1 LKFDLCNILVLNIA
15 LLQRFCVTMQS
26 GPAKRSA
33 TLGYPSPKGDE
44 GVKLKALYTAV
55 AALSL
60 VAAPTIVAAAPVA
73 TPLTQPA
80 IESVDG
86 DNALAGGG
94 FLIAALAVVAVG
106 LGIYAVADSDDSPNS
121 P

>member
-1 LKFDLCNILVLNIA
+1 
-15 LLQRFCVTMQS
+15 M
-26 GPAKRSA
+26 
-33 TLGYPSPKGDE
+33 
-44 GVKLKALYTAV
+44 KLKSFYTAM

-60 VAAPTIVAAAPVA
+60 VAAPSIASAAPVA

-80 IESVDG
+80 TESVDG

-94 FLIAALAVVAVG
+94 FIIAAFAVVAIG
-106 LGIYAVADSDDSPNS
+106 LGVYVAADSDDSPNS

>member
-1 LKFDLCNILVLNIA
+1 
-15 LLQRFCVTMQS
+15 M
-26 GPAKRSA
+26 
-33 TLGYPSPKGDE
+33 
-44 GVKLKALYTAV
+44 KLKSLYTAV

-60 VAAPTIVAAAPVA
+60 VVTPTIAAAAPVA

-80 IESVDG
+80 TESVDG

-94 FLIAALAVVAVG
+94 FIIAAFAVVAIG
-106 LGIYAVADSDDSPNS
+106 LGVYVAADSDDSPNS

>member
-1 LKFDLCNILVLNIA
+1 
-15 LLQRFCVTMQS
+15 M
-26 GPAKRSA
+26 
-33 TLGYPSPKGDE
+33 
-44 GVKLKALYTAV
+44 KLKSLYTAM

-60 VAAPTIVAAAPVA
+60 VAAPSIAAAAPVA

-80 IESVDG
+80 TELIDG

-94 FLIAALAVVAVG
+94 FIIAAFAVVAIG
-106 LGIYAVADSDDSPNS
+106 LGVYVAADSDDSPNS

>member
-1 LKFDLCNILVLNIA
+1 
-15 LLQRFCVTMQS
+15 
-26 GPAKRSA
+26 
-33 TLGYPSPKGDE
+33 
-44 GVKLKALYTAV
+44 VKLKSLYTAV

-60 VAAPTIVAAAPVA
+60 VAMPTIATAAPVA

-80 IESVDG
+80 TESVDG

-94 FLIAALAVVAVG
+94 FIIAAFAVVAIG
-106 LGIYAVADSDDSPNS
+106 LGVYVAADSDDSPNS

>member
-1 LKFDLCNILVLNIA
+1 
-15 LLQRFCVTMQS
+15 M
-26 GPAKRSA
+26 
-33 TLGYPSPKGDE
+33 
-44 GVKLKALYTAV
+44 KLKSLYTAM

-60 VAAPTIVAAAPVA
+60 VAAPSIAAAAPVA

-80 IESVDG
+80 TESVDG

-94 FLIAALAVVAVG
+94 FIIAAFAVVAIG
-106 LGIYAVADSDDSPNS
+106 LGVYVAADSDDSPNS

>member
-1 LKFDLCNILVLNIA
+1 
-15 LLQRFCVTMQS
+15 M
-26 GPAKRSA
+26 
-33 TLGYPSPKGDE
+33 
-44 GVKLKALYTAV
+44 KLKSLYTAM

-60 VAAPTIVAAAPVA
+60 VAAPSIGAAAPVA

-80 IESVDG
+80 TESVDG

-94 FLIAALAVVAVG
+94 FIIAAFAVVAIG
-106 LGIYAVADSDDSPNS
+106 LGVYVAADSDDSPNS

>member
-1 LKFDLCNILVLNIA
+1 MKL
-15 LLQRFCVTMQS
+15 
-26 GPAKRSA
+26 RS
-33 TLGYPSPKGDE
+33 
-44 GVKLKALYTAV
+44 LYTAM

-60 VAAPTIVAAAPVA
+60 VAAPSIAAAAPVA

-80 IESVDG
+80 TESVDG

-94 FLIAALAVVAVG
+94 FIIAAFAVVAIG
-106 LGIYAVADSDDSPNS
+106 LGVYVAADSDDSPNS

>member
-1 LKFDLCNILVLNIA
+1 
-15 LLQRFCVTMQS
+15 
-26 GPAKRSA
+26 
-33 TLGYPSPKGDE
+33 
-44 GVKLKALYTAV
+44 VKLKSLYTAV

-60 VAAPTIVAAAPVA
+60 VVTPTIAAAAPVA

-80 IESVDG
+80 TESVDG

-94 FLIAALAVVAVG
+94 FIIAAFAVVAIG
-106 LGIYAVADSDDSPNS
+106 LGVYVAADSDDSPNS

>member
-1 LKFDLCNILVLNIA
+1 MKLN
-15 LLQRFCVTMQS
+15 S
-26 GPAKRSA
+26 
-33 TLGYPSPKGDE
+33 
-44 GVKLKALYTAV
+44 LYTAV

-60 VAAPTIVAAAPVA
+60 VAAPTIAAAAPVA

-80 IESVDG
+80 TESIDG

-94 FLIAALAVVAVG
+94 FIIAAFAVVAIG
-106 LGIYAVADSDDSPNS
+106 LGVYVAADSDDSPNS

>member
-1 LKFDLCNILVLNIA
+1 
-15 LLQRFCVTMQS
+15 M
-26 GPAKRSA
+26 
-33 TLGYPSPKGDE
+33 
-44 GVKLKALYTAV
+44 

-60 VAAPTIVAAAPVA
+60 VVTPTIAAAAPVA

-80 IESVDG
+80 TESVDG

-94 FLIAALAVVAVG
+94 FIIAAFAVVAIG
-106 LGIYAVADSDDSPNS
+106 LGVYVAADSDDSPNS

>member
-1 LKFDLCNILVLNIA
+1 
-15 LLQRFCVTMQS
+15 M
-26 GPAKRSA
+26 
-33 TLGYPSPKGDE
+33 
-44 GVKLKALYTAV
+44 KLKALYTAM

-60 VAAPTIVAAAPVA
+60 VAAPSIAAAAPVA

-80 IESVDG
+80 TESVDG

-94 FLIAALAVVAVG
+94 FIIAAFAVVAIG
-106 LGIYAVADSDDSPNS
+106 LGVYVAADSDDSPNS